1 MSDRVWTVKELL
13 GTARRYLEEK
23 GIENPRGN
31 AEALLGKAMSLP
43 RIELHLQHERPLT
56 ESELGA
62 FRTLLKRRAGH
73 EPLQLILGS
82 VEFAGVR
89 IEVQPGVLIPRP
101 ETEELTEFAAAQ
113 LAPSA
118 GAPLRILDL
127 GTGSGCIAIALAKR
141 YPLAE
146 VDAVDADFEAMRA
159 ASRNAR
165 TNGVG
170 DRVRAILGDVFSPRF
185 LTSVAPPYD
194 ALVSNPPYVTEA
206 EYESLSAEIR
216 AHEPKRALTAG
227 KDGLAFYRRMV
238 ELLPDLL
245 RPGGLLAVEIG
256 IRQSEAVASLFRD
269 MLETVSVLPDMAGT
283 PRIVTGRAR
292 NNLPSNREHP

>member
-1 MSDRVWTVKELL
+1 MTDRVWTLKELL
-13 GTARRYLEEK
+13 DTARRYLEDK

-43 RIELHLQHERPLT
+43 RIELYLQHERPLT
-56 ESELGA
+56 DAELSA
-62 FRTLLKRRAGH
+62 FRELLKRRARH

-113 LAPSA
+113 LAPAA

-141 YPLAE
+141 FPFAV
-146 VDAVDADFEAMRA
+146 VDAVDADYEAVRL
-159 ASRNAR
+159 ASRNAQA
-165 TNGVG
+165 NGVG
-170 DRVRAILGDVFSPRF
+170 DRVRAIPGDIFSPRF

-206 EYESLSAEIR
+206 EYESLPLEIR

-227 KDGLAFYRRMV
+227 EDGLAFFRRLA
-238 ELLPDLL
+238 ELLPTLL
-245 RPGGLLAVEIG
+245 KSGGWFAVEIG
-256 IRQSEAVASLFRD
+256 RGQERPVNAIFAGLNYGLAVHK
-269 MLETVSVLPDMAGT
+269 DMAGV
-283 PRIVTGRAR
+283 PRIISAIRPKET
-292 NNLPSNREHP
+292 